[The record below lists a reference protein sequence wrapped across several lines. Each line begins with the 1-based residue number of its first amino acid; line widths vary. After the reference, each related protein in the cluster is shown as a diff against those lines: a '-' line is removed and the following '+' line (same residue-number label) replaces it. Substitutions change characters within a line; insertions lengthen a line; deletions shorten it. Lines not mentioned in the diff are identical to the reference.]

1 MASAVM
7 VGIITG
13 FAILLFSERGSRP
26 DLRLQL
32 AAKRQSKAPKLEA
45 DPEQVARL
53 NAEIARLEAL
63 LAHKGNAALAV
74 AEDPTNKTN
83 PNALPPSSVALP
95 APTRPTPVPEP
106 SRPDPAPDKVKARKA
121 RTRARVEADLLPAP
135 PGYAEHAVLEGT
147 VTEAATG
154 DPVKSFIIGI
164 RKNGGDWVSKEVNDR
179 SGRFKWT
186 ADPGKADVY
195 VQTKGYREWTTTD
208 VELLAGT
215 ISRISVEVSKER
227 RLEGH
232 VLDAETGLPV
242 AYATITLPPGTG
254 GDPDWRATTDTRGW
268 FSVRSP
274 FKEGAPQR
282 VQISHDDY
290 ASLITDAPA
299 IGRAAFRL
307 PRGSAVLIGAVK
319 TLEGGPVY
327 DATIRVVK
335 DDPIRPEVKSVTTDV
350 EGRFRVGGLTPGRFL
365 VWASARQFPGA
376 VRVIDLGLGE
386 TALTEFVFRKGLSL
400 AGRLIRTA
408 GHEEQTLIIQAY
420 DASGGYLMESPV
432 SRDNAFLLEN
442 LEAGEYTLKVVDKGS
457 SRMLKSFVIRVPI
470 ANGEITLSL

>member
-1 MASAVM
+1 MMMGV
-7 VGIITG
+7 IIG
-13 FAILLFSERGSRP
+13 FAILLFSERDSGS
-26 DLRLQL
+26 DLRMRL
-32 AAKRQSKAPKLEA
+32 AAARRNKAPKLEA
-45 DPEQVARL
+45 DPEHIARL

-63 LAHKGNAALAV
+63 LAQKHEPVMAV
-74 AEDPTNKTN
+74 AENPKNKTN
-83 PNALPPSSVALP
+83 QNALPPSAVALP
-95 APTRPTPVPEP
+95 APTRPTPVTTEPRRPEP
-106 SRPDPAPDKVKARKA
+106 PRDRAG
-121 RTRARVEADLLPAP
+121 TQEIRARVEADLLPAP

-154 DPVKSFIIGI
+154 NPVKSFIIGM

-179 SGRFKWT
+179 YGRFKWT

-195 VQTKGYREWTTTD
+195 VQTKGFREWTTTD

-215 ISRISVEVSKER
+215 ISRIAVEVSKER

-242 AYATITLPPGTG
+242 ACAVITLPPGTG
-254 GDPDWRATTDTRGW
+254 GDPDWKAITDSRGW

-274 FKEGAPQR
+274 FKDGAPQR
-282 VQISHDDY
+282 VKISHDDY

-327 DATIRVVK
+327 GATIRVVK

-408 GHEEQTLIIQAY
+408 GHEGQTLIIQAY
-420 DASGGYLMESPV
+420 DASGGYLMETPV

-442 LEAGEYTLKVVDKGS
+442 LEPGEYSLKVVDKGS
-457 SRMLKSFVIRVPI
+457 ARMLKSFVIRVPI